1 MYICMCVCVYMCVF
15 LSMKN
20 TEQKLPTFL
29 LPLELYKVGN
39 EKISFSSSNPLT
51 PKMNHYEKFGGCHF

>member
-1 MYICMCVCVYMCVF
+1 MCVCVYMCVF

-29 LPLELYKVGN
+29 LPLELYKVRN
-39 EKISFSSSNPLT
+39 EKFSFSPSNLLT
-51 PKMNHYEKFGGCHF
+51 PKMNHYEKFGECHF

>member
-1 MYICMCVCVYMCVF
+1 MCVF